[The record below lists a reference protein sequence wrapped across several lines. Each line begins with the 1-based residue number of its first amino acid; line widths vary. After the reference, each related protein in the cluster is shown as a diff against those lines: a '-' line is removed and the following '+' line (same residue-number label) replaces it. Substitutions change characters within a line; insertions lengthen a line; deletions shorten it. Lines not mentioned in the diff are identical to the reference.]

1 MKMMYKK
8 IKNFK
13 TYLHNCDCIHDY
25 NNVQIYKELLIALS
39 DLKIQMNYESFRGL
53 TETETRAK
61 LNSMIDYFIAEG
73 VIVEDPSTGKIRTT
87 TDDELNNQIN
97 NL

>member
-1 MKMMYKK
+1 MMTYKK

-13 TYLHNCDCIHDY
+13 TYLHNCDCLHNF
-25 NNVQIYKELLIALS
+25 NNVQTYKSFLIALS

-53 TETETRAK
+53 TETETRGK
-61 LNSMIDYFIAEG
+61 LNAIIDYFIAEG
-73 VIVEDPSTGKIRTT
+73 VIVEDPITGKIRTT
-87 TDDELNNQIN
+87 TDDELNEQIE